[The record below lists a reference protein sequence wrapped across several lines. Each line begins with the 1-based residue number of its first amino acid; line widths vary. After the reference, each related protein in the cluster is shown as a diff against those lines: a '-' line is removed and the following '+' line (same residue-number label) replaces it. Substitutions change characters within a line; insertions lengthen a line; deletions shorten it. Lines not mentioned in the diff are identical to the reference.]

1 MRQQSKLSQAKRVYM
16 TYQFVNL
23 SSVQC
28 SESAAFIEGVVLAAN
43 VATKPLDP
51 ELWLRAVFGDQAE
64 SLKPL
69 ITEQINAQYHQL
81 KLNEY
86 ALHAKLEQ
94 QDAGFDEAL
103 VDFAQGFMTLWP
115 TIEPLWKEVAT
126 SDGSIRM
133 LQALLTTLM
142 LAIDEEQTHQQMKDA
157 GFTDLPMLENMVKQ
171 LDLMIHE
178 VALAADE
185 AMMGF
190 KAQNVNPYK
199 GIGRNDICPCG
210 SGKKFKHCCGN

>member
-1 MRQQSKLSQAKRVYM
+1 MS
-16 TYQFVNL
+16 YQFVNL
-23 SSVQC
+23 SSVER
-28 SESAAFIEGVVLAAN
+28 SESPAFIEGVVLAAN
-43 VATKPLDP
+43 LATKPLDP
-51 ELWLRAVFGDQAE
+51 ETWLSSVFGDQAE
-64 SLKPL
+64 TLKTL
-69 ITEQINAQYHQL
+69 ITDQINAQYHEL

-86 ALHAKLEQ
+86 GLLSMLDQ
-94 QDAGFDEAL
+94 QDSGFDEAL
-103 VDFAQGFMTLWP
+103 ADFAEGFMTLWP
-115 TIEPLWKEVAT
+115 TIEPSWQEVAT

-142 LAIDEEQTHQQMKDA
+142 LAIDEEQTHEQMKQT
-157 GFTDLPMLENMVKQ
+157 GFTDLPKLENMVKQ

-185 AMMGF
+185 AMIGA

-199 GIGRNDICPCG
+199 DIGRNEICPCG

>member
-1 MRQQSKLSQAKRVYM
+1 M

-23 SSVQC
+23 QSVEC
-28 SESAAFIEGVVLAAN
+28 GESPIFIEGVVLAAN
-43 VATKPLDP
+43 LATKPLDP
-51 ELWLRAVFGDQAE
+51 DTWLKEVFGQQAE

-69 ITEQINAQYHQL
+69 LTDQINAQYQQL
-81 KLNEY
+81 IMNEY
-86 ALHAKLEQ
+86 GVYLMLEQ
-94 QDAGFDEAL
+94 QECGFDDAL
-103 VDFAQGFMTLWP
+103 AEFAEGFMMLWP
-115 TIEPLWKEVAT
+115 TIEPLWQEAPI

-142 LAIDEEQTHQQMKDA
+142 LAVDEDQTHQQMREA
-157 GFTDLPMLENMVKQ
+157 GFEQLPQLENMVKQ

-185 AMMGF
+185 AMIGA

-199 GIGRNDICPCG
+199 NIGRNETCPCG
-210 SGKKFKHCCGN
+210 SGKKFKHCCGS

>member
-1 MRQQSKLSQAKRVYM
+1 MS
-16 TYQFVNL
+16 YQFVNL
-23 SSVQC
+23 SSVDR
-28 SESAAFIEGVVLAAN
+28 SESPAFIEGVVLAAN
-43 VATKPLDP
+43 LATKPLDP
-51 ELWLRAVFGDQAE
+51 ETWLSSVFGDQAE
-64 SLKPL
+64 TLETL
-69 ITEQINAQYHQL
+69 ITDQINAQYHEL

-86 ALHAKLEQ
+86 GLLSMLEQ

-103 VDFAQGFMTLWP
+103 ADFSEGFMTLWP
-115 TIEPLWKEVAT
+115 TIEPSWQEVAT

-142 LAIDEEQTHQQMKDA
+142 LAIDEELTHEQMKQA
-157 GFTDLPMLENMVKQ
+157 GFTDLPKLENMVKQ

-185 AMMGF
+185 AMIGA

-199 GIGRNDICPCG
+199 DIGRNEICPCG

>member
-1 MRQQSKLSQAKRVYM
+1 MS
-16 TYQFVNL
+16 YQFVNL
-23 SSVQC
+23 SSVER
-28 SESAAFIEGVVLAAN
+28 SESPAFIEGVVLAAN
-43 VATKPLDP
+43 LATKPLDP
-51 ELWLRAVFGDQAE
+51 ETWLSSVFGDQAE
-64 SLKPL
+64 TLKTL
-69 ITEQINAQYHQL
+69 ITDQINAQYHEL

-86 ALHAKLEQ
+86 GLLSMLEQ
-94 QDAGFDEAL
+94 QDSGFDEAL
-103 VDFAQGFMTLWP
+103 ADFSEGFMTLWP
-115 TIEPLWKEVAT
+115 TIEPSWQEVAT

-142 LAIDEEQTHQQMKDA
+142 LAIDEEQTHEQMKQA
-157 GFTDLPMLENMVKQ
+157 GFTDLPKLENMVKQ

-185 AMMGF
+185 AMIGA

-199 GIGRNDICPCG
+199 DIGRNEICPCG

>member
-1 MRQQSKLSQAKRVYM
+1 MS
-16 TYQFVNL
+16 YQFVNL
-23 SSVQC
+23 SSVER
-28 SESAAFIEGVVLAAN
+28 SESPAFIEGVVLAAN
-43 VATKPLDP
+43 LATKPLDP
-51 ELWLRAVFGDQAE
+51 ETWLSSVFGDQAE
-64 SLKPL
+64 TLETL
-69 ITEQINAQYHQL
+69 ITDQINAQYHEL

-86 ALHAKLEQ
+86 GLLSMLEQ
-94 QDAGFDEAL
+94 QDSGFDETLA
-103 VDFAQGFMTLWP
+103 DFSEGFMTLWP
-115 TIEPLWKEVAT
+115 TIEPSWQEVAT

-142 LAIDEEQTHQQMKDA
+142 LAIDEEQTHEQMKQA
-157 GFTDLPMLENMVKQ
+157 GFTDLPKLENMVKQ

-185 AMMGF
+185 AMIGA

-199 GIGRNDICPCG
+199 DIGRNEICPCG

>member
-1 MRQQSKLSQAKRVYM
+1 MS
-16 TYQFVNL
+16 YQFVNL
-23 SSVQC
+23 SSVDR
-28 SESAAFIEGVVLAAN
+28 SESPAFIEGVVLAAN
-43 VATKPLDP
+43 LATKPLDP
-51 ELWLRAVFGDQAE
+51 ETWLSSVFGDQAE
-64 SLKPL
+64 TLETL
-69 ITEQINAQYHQL
+69 ITDQINAQYHEL

-86 ALHAKLEQ
+86 GLLSMLEQ

-103 VDFAQGFMTLWP
+103 ADFSEGFMTLWP
-115 TIEPLWKEVAT
+115 TIEPSWQEVAT

-142 LAIDEEQTHQQMKDA
+142 LAIDEEQTHEQMKQA
-157 GFTDLPMLENMVKQ
+157 GFTDLPKLENMVKQ

-185 AMMGF
+185 AMIGA

-199 GIGRNDICPCG
+199 DIGRNEICPCG

>member
-1 MRQQSKLSQAKRVYM
+1 MS
-16 TYQFVNL
+16 YQFVNL
-23 SSVQC
+23 SSVER
-28 SESAAFIEGVVLAAN
+28 SESPAFIEGVVLAAN
-43 VATKPLDP
+43 LATKPLDP
-51 ELWLRAVFGDQAE
+51 ETWLSSVFGDQAE
-64 SLKPL
+64 TLKTL
-69 ITEQINAQYHQL
+69 ITDQINAQYHEL

-86 ALHAKLEQ
+86 GLLSMLDQ
-94 QDAGFDEAL
+94 QDSGFDEAL
-103 VDFAQGFMTLWP
+103 ADFAEGFMTLWP
-115 TIEPLWKEVAT
+115 TIEPSWQEVAT

-142 LAIDEEQTHQQMKDA
+142 LAIDEEQTHEQMKQA
-157 GFTDLPMLENMVKQ
+157 GFTDLPKLENMVKQ

-185 AMMGF
+185 AMIGA

-199 GIGRNDICPCG
+199 DIGRNEICPCG

>member
-1 MRQQSKLSQAKRVYM
+1 MS
-16 TYQFVNL
+16 YQFVNL
-23 SSVQC
+23 SSVER
-28 SESAAFIEGVVLAAN
+28 SESPAFIEGVVLAAN
-43 VATKPLDP
+43 LATKPLDP
-51 ELWLRAVFGDQAE
+51 ETWLSSVFGDQAE
-64 SLKPL
+64 TLKTL
-69 ITEQINAQYHQL
+69 ITDQINAQYHEL

-86 ALHAKLEQ
+86 GLLSMLDQ
-94 QDAGFDEAL
+94 QDSGFDEAL
-103 VDFAQGFMTLWP
+103 ADFSEGFMTLWP
-115 TIEPLWKEVAT
+115 TIEPSWQEVAT

-142 LAIDEEQTHQQMKDA
+142 LAIDEEQTHEQMKQA
-157 GFTDLPMLENMVKQ
+157 GFTDLPKLENMVKQ

-185 AMMGF
+185 AMIGA

-199 GIGRNDICPCG
+199 DIGRNEICPCG

>member
-1 MRQQSKLSQAKRVYM
+1 MS
-16 TYQFVNL
+16 YQFVNL
-23 SSVQC
+23 SSVER
-28 SESAAFIEGVVLAAN
+28 SESPAFIEGVVLAAN
-43 VATKPLDP
+43 LATKPLDP
-51 ELWLRAVFGDQAE
+51 ETWLSSVFGDQAE
-64 SLKPL
+64 TLKTL
-69 ITEQINAQYHQL
+69 ITDQINAQYHEL

-86 ALHAKLEQ
+86 GLLSMLEQ
-94 QDAGFDEAL
+94 QDSGFDEAL
-103 VDFAQGFMTLWP
+103 ADFAEGFMTLWP
-115 TIEPLWKEVAT
+115 TIEPSWQEVAT

-142 LAIDEEQTHQQMKDA
+142 LAIDEEQTHEQMKQA
-157 GFTDLPMLENMVKQ
+157 GFTDLPKLENMVKQ

-185 AMMGF
+185 AMIGA

-199 GIGRNDICPCG
+199 DIGRNEICPCG

>member
-1 MRQQSKLSQAKRVYM
+1 MS
-16 TYQFVNL
+16 YQFVNL
-23 SSVQC
+23 SSVER
-28 SESAAFIEGVVLAAN
+28 SESPAFIEGVVLAAN
-43 VATKPLDP
+43 LATKPLDP
-51 ELWLRAVFGDQAE
+51 ETWLSSVFGDQAE
-64 SLKPL
+64 TLKTL
-69 ITEQINAQYHQL
+69 ITDQINAQYHEL

-86 ALHAKLEQ
+86 GLLSMLDQ
-94 QDAGFDEAL
+94 QDSGFDEAL
-103 VDFAQGFMTLWP
+103 AGFAEGFMTLWP
-115 TIEPLWKEVAT
+115 TIEPSWQEVAT

-142 LAIDEEQTHQQMKDA
+142 LAIDEEQTHEQMKQT
-157 GFTDLPMLENMVKQ
+157 GFTDLPKLENMVKQ

-185 AMMGF
+185 AMIGA

-199 GIGRNDICPCG
+199 DIGRNEICPCG

>member
-1 MRQQSKLSQAKRVYM
+1 MS
-16 TYQFVNL
+16 YQFVNL
-23 SSVQC
+23 SSVER
-28 SESAAFIEGVVLAAN
+28 SESPAFIEGVVLAAN
-43 VATKPLDP
+43 LATKPLDP
-51 ELWLRAVFGDQAE
+51 ETWLSSVFGDQAE
-64 SLKPL
+64 TLKTL
-69 ITEQINAQYHQL
+69 ITDQINAQYHEL

-86 ALHAKLEQ
+86 GLLSMLDQ
-94 QDAGFDEAL
+94 QDSGFDEAL
-103 VDFAQGFMTLWP
+103 ADFSEGFMTLWP
-115 TIEPLWKEVAT
+115 TIEPSWQEVAT

-142 LAIDEEQTHQQMKDA
+142 LAIDEEQTHEQMKQA
-157 GFTDLPMLENMVKQ
+157 GFTDLPKIENMVKQ

-185 AMMGF
+185 AMIGA

-199 GIGRNDICPCG
+199 DIGRNEICPCG

>member
-1 MRQQSKLSQAKRVYM
+1 M

-28 SESAAFIEGVVLAAN
+28 SESPAFIEGVVLAAN

-51 ELWLRAVFGDQAE
+51 ESWWNSVFGEQAE

-81 KLNEY
+81 KRNEY

-94 QDAGFDEAL
+94 QEAGFDQAL
-103 VDFAQGFMTLWP
+103 ADFAEGFMTLWP
-115 TIEPLWKEVAT
+115 TVEPLWQEVAT

-142 LAIDEEQTHQQMKDA
+142 LAIDEQQTHQQMKEA
-157 GFTDLPMLENMVKQ
+157 GFTELPMLENMVKQ

-185 AMMGF
+185 AMIGF

-199 GIGRNDICPCG
+199 GIGRNEICPCG

>member
-1 MRQQSKLSQAKRVYM
+1 MS
-16 TYQFVNL
+16 YQFVNL
-23 SSVQC
+23 SSVER
-28 SESAAFIEGVVLAAN
+28 SESPAFIEGVVLAAN
-43 VATKPLDP
+43 LATKPLDP
-51 ELWLRAVFGDQAE
+51 ETWLSSVFGDQAE
-64 SLKPL
+64 TLKTL
-69 ITEQINAQYHQL
+69 ITDQINAQYHEL

-86 ALHAKLEQ
+86 GLLSMLDQ
-94 QDAGFDEAL
+94 QDSGFDEAL
-103 VDFAQGFMTLWP
+103 AGFAEGFMTLWP
-115 TIEPLWKEVAT
+115 TIEPSWQEVAT

-142 LAIDEEQTHQQMKDA
+142 LAIDEEQTHEQMKQA
-157 GFTDLPMLENMVKQ
+157 GFTDLPKLENMVKQ

-185 AMMGF
+185 AMIGA

-199 GIGRNDICPCG
+199 DIGRNEICPCG

>member
-1 MRQQSKLSQAKRVYM
+1 M

-23 SSVQC
+23 SSIES
-28 SESAAFIEGVVLAAN
+28 SESPAFIEGVVLAAN
-43 VATKPLDP
+43 LATKPLDP
-51 ELWLRAVFGDQAE
+51 ESWLSSVFGDQAE
-64 SLKPL
+64 NLKTL
-69 ITEQINAQYHQL
+69 ITDQINAQYHEL

-86 ALHAKLEQ
+86 GLHAKLEQ
-94 QDAGFDEAL
+94 QESGFDESLA
-103 VDFAQGFMTLWP
+103 DFAEGFMTLWP
-115 TIEPLWKEVAT
+115 TIEPFWQEVVT

-142 LAIDEEQTHQQMKDA
+142 LAIDEEQTHQQMKEA
-157 GFTDLPMLENMVKQ
+157 GFTDVPKLENMVKQ

-185 AMMGF
+185 AMIGA
-190 KAQNVNPYK
+190 KSQNVNPYK
-199 GIGRNDICPCG
+199 SIGRNEICPCG